1 MQGSTSQF
9 LRCPS
14 SIRGKRRHRK
24 RKCGTVRTFGSAGS
38 IVCGGKTRF
47 NLVSGFFYEPSG
59 SSIRASSS
67 SGPADDTAARHAR
80 QQSHSFF
87 SICLL
92 HSGIGLH
99 SGCGNR
105 SSTVYHLE
113 CKISTKFEEHNFY
126 ERFTTRRKILST
138 RQTPLAIERVKYNCN
153 RSKMRVRSSC
163 SYLYVATVSRDLYA
177 RFAPT

>member
-1 MQGSTSQF
+1 MRGSHPFSCLFVSMFAVSLAPFPRETMEVTQWSKQAEHGKAFHVHAMQGSTSQF

-24 RKCGTVRTFGSAGS
+24 RKCGTIRTFGSAGS

-47 NLVSGFFYEPSG
+47 NLVSGFFYEPPG

-99 SGCGNR
+99 SGWKPV
-105 SSTVYHLE
+105 VY
-113 CKISTKFEEHNFY
+113 
-126 ERFTTRRKILST
+126 RLS
-138 RQTPLAIERVKYNCN
+138 P
-153 RSKMRVRSSC
+153 
-163 SYLYVATVSRDLYA
+163 
-177 RFAPT
+177 